1 MSAASQASNSI
12 SSVNSFKRVRLVH
25 TMPQRH
31 RKAGIKMDWYDNG
44 GGMMNGS
51 GYAIFWMVLMA
62 VFFVLLVWLIF
73 RVVDHGAHS
82 DRHHGS
88 VVESKGLSPAV
99 EHLNMRLAKGEV
111 SAEEYVTL
119 KGHLLK

>member
-1 MSAASQASNSI
+1 
-12 SSVNSFKRVRLVH
+12 
-25 TMPQRH
+25 
-31 RKAGIKMDWYDNG
+31 
-44 GGMMNGS
+44 
-51 GYAIFWMVLMA
+51 MVLMA

-73 RVVDHGAHS
+73 RVVDHGSHS

-88 VVESKGLSPAV
+88 VVESKGSSLAV

-119 KGHLLK
+119 KEHLLK